1 MRNRR
6 KLVPFWVALLF
17 GIMAF
22 INIIG
27 NPRLATL
34 HGSDIVQLIAVGMCF
49 GVALATLV
57 VFFRGR
63 RSS

>member
-1 MRNRR
+1 MSNRR
-6 KLVPFWVALLF
+6 TLVPFWVTLLF
-17 GIMAF
+17 GLMSF
-22 INIIG
+22 LNIVG
-27 NPRLATL
+27 NPRFATFRTT
-34 HGSDIVQLIAVGMCF
+34 DVVQLIGIGMCF

>member
-1 MRNRR
+1 MSNRR
-6 KLVPFWVALLF
+6 KLVPFWVPLLF
-17 GIMAF
+17 GLMGF

-27 NPRLATL
+27 NRRLATL
-34 HGSDIVQLIAVGMCF
+34 HGSDIVQLIAIGMCV

-57 VFFRGR
+57 VFFRGP